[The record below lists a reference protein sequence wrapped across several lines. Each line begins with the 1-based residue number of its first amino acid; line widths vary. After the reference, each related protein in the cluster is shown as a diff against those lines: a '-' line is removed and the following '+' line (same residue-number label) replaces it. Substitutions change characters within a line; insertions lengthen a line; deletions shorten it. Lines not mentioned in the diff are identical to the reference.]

1 MRNLFF
7 ILGTALIQSVVFSQV
22 VSIQVKQTQPYVK
35 YIETT
40 AADVLENPEWV
51 GYKEPVNCKYVLDL
65 DKQTST
71 FYEDGVFVSV
81 LKFKSMTKSGDDIR
95 IKLVDNDL
103 HVGIEFKTEFNFNV
117 KLGTSSYK
125 WYNEFGDYTRTQKNT
140 IATITV
146 RK

>member
-51 GYKEPVNCKYVLDL
+51 GYKEPVNCKYVIDL

-103 HVGIEFKTEFNFNV
+103 QLGIEFKTEFNFNV
-117 KLGTSSYK
+117 KLGTSSYT

>member
-40 AADVLENPEWV
+40 AADVLESPEWV

-103 HVGIEFKTEFNFNV
+103 QLGIEFKTEFNLYINSF
-117 KLGTSSYK
+117 S
-125 WYNEFGDYTRTQKNT
+125 D
-140 IATITV
+140 
-146 RK
+146 